1 MNRRYTI
8 EEFEEGV
15 ELLRKAFPDV
25 ALTTDI
31 IVGFPGETEEE
42 FNITYEFLKKIKFC
56 KTHIFKDSQ

>member
-31 IVGFPGETEEE
+31 IVGFPGK
-42 FNITYEFLKKIKFC
+42 LKKNS
-56 KTHIFKDSQ
+56 TQHMNS